1 METDATFREVKSE
14 LVDSRLLLETSQ
26 ENFTELGQDTWVRI
40 DQLNVS
46 PISQAD
52 RMIIFTLKSS
62 RGTRRQGSSR
72 HRWRKRGKVLRTF
85 KVTQAERSKY

>member
-1 METDATFREVKSE
+1 METDARFREVKSE

-26 ENFTELGQDTWVRI
+26 KNFTEVGQKYEDAWVRI

-52 RMIIFTLKSS
+52 RMILFTLKSS
-62 RGTRRQGSSR
+62 REGHEDREAPGTG
-72 HRWRKRGKVLRTF
+72 G
-85 KVTQAERSKY
+85 EREEKF

>member
-1 METDATFREVKSE
+1 VETDATFREVKSE

-26 ENFTELGQDTWVRI
+26 ENFTEVGQKYEDAWVRI

-46 PISQAD
+46 PISQSD

-62 RGTRRQGSSR
+62 RGTRRQVSSR
-72 HRWRKRGKVLRTF
+72 HRWRKR
-85 KVTQAERSKY
+85 